1 MRRSK
6 SAKETNFNSIP
17 ILYTLSFWAIIYV
30 KPLFADEFKIAPFIL
45 YEEATQ
51 NIVIDGVSTK
61 YALGV
66 AGVELRKKYGD
77 SLTISSKLGYGQ
89 NNDQKTSFAGANFS
103 GKVTGSYFNIGG
115 KYEFYR
121 KNDFIFFSSIEHS
134 RRNLDAPNLIGKR
147 NNLDLTGIA
156 DTTISSEDLK
166 VGITFKPAK
175 KLSFQLTAGM
185 SNWHIKSD
193 AKGYYVSSGLSA
205 TASKSINTKGSDPI
219 IQTMVSTNKD
229 NHNFALSLSD
239 RSLRSKTKTSIISG
253 ELNYE
258 FHF

>member
-1 MRRSK
+1 VKKRQNIIISQ
-6 SAKETNFNSIP
+6 FYIF
-17 ILYTLSFWAIIYV
+17 LVFGLSLV
-30 KPLFADEFKIAPFIL
+30 CKPLLADSFKIAPFVL
-45 YEEATQ
+45 YEKATQ

-77 SLTISSKLGYGQ
+77 SITISSKLGYGQ

-134 RRNLDAPNLIGKR
+134 RRNLDASNLIGKR

-166 VGITFKPAK
+166 VGITFTPANK
-175 KLSFQLTAGM
+175 ISFQLTAGM

-193 AKGYYVSSGLSA
+193 GKGYYVSSGLSA

-239 RSLRSKTKTSIISG
+239 RSLRSKTNTLIITG

>member
-1 MRRSK
+1 MQNRQNIIVSQ
-6 SAKETNFNSIP
+6 FYIF
-17 ILYTLSFWAIIYV
+17 LVFGLSFMC
-30 KPLFADEFKIAPFIL
+30 KPLFADEFKITPFVL

-66 AGVELRKKYGD
+66 AGVELRENYGD
-77 SLTISSKLGYGQ
+77 SITISSKLGYGQ
-89 NNDQKTSFAGANFS
+89 NNNQKTSFAGANFS

-115 KYEFYR
+115 KYKFYR

-134 RRNLDAPNLIGKR
+134 RRNLDASNLIGKR

-175 KLSFQLTAGM
+175 KLSFQLIAGI

>member
-1 MRRSK
+1 MNKRQ
-6 SAKETNFNSIP
+6 N
-17 ILYTLSFWAIIYV
+17 IIVSQFYIFV
-30 KPLFADEFKIAPFIL
+30 VFGLFLVCKPVFADGFKITPFVL
-45 YEEATQ
+45 YEEARQ
-51 NIVIDGVSTK
+51 NIVIEGVSTK

-66 AGVELRKKYGD
+66 AGVELRKNYGD
-77 SLTISSKLGYGQ
+77 SITISSKLGYGQ
-89 NNDQKTSFAGANFS
+89 NNNQKTSFAGANFS

-115 KYEFYR
+115 KYEFYK
-121 KNDFIFFSSIEHS
+121 KNDFTFFSSIEHS

-166 VGITFKPAK
+166 VGITFKPAN

-219 IQTMVSTNKD
+219 IETMVSTNKD

-239 RSLRSKTKTSIISG
+239 RSLRSKTNTSIITG

>member
-1 MRRSK
+1 MNKRQ
-6 SAKETNFNSIP
+6 N
-17 ILYTLSFWAIIYV
+17 IIVSQFYIFLV
-30 KPLFADEFKIAPFIL
+30 FGLPFVCKPLFADEFRITPFVL
-45 YEEATQ
+45 YEEAKQ
-51 NIVIDGVSTK
+51 NIVIEGVSTK

-66 AGVELRKKYGD
+66 AGVELRKNYGD

-89 NNDQKTSFAGANFS
+89 NNNQKTSFAGANFS

-115 KYEFYR
+115 KYEFYK
-121 KNDFIFFSSIEHS
+121 KNDFTFFSSIEHS

-166 VGITFKPAK
+166 VGITFKPAN

-219 IQTMVSTNKD
+219 IETMVSTNKD

-239 RSLRSKTKTSIISG
+239 RSLRSKTNTSIITG